1 MIQTKRNQ
9 PTKKNKILKTV
20 LKSLMLVG
28 IIAVIAGLAY
38 LVLRLCGFTTV
49 DDFRALRDNLGD
61 SFVFWVVIVAL
72 QVVQVVFIPISN
84 QIVTVPVA
92 LLFPDELWKV
102 FLSSWAGIFIGSVIL
117 YFIGRFGGQKILG
130 WILSDKEKA
139 ESCSEWMKKGRAFYP
154 MGMLIPFVPDDVLT
168 TLAGTAKF
176 KFWYVLLVVAVTRGI
191 CCAFSVWGWGYLT
204 QFWWGWI
211 ILVVALVGLLVSTYW
226 LFKRMMKPKK
236 EHVC

>member
-1 MIQTKRNQ
+1 MIQPKRNQ

-28 IIAVIAGLAY
+28 IIVAIAGLAY

-49 DDFRALRDNLGD
+49 DDFKNLRDNLGD

-92 LLFPDELWKV
+92 LLFPNELWKV

-117 YFIGRFGGQKILG
+117 YLIGRFGGQKILG

-139 ESCSEWMKKGRAFYP
+139 ESCSEWMKKGRVFYP

-176 KFWYVLLVVAVTRGI
+176 KFWYVLSVVAVTRGI

-211 ILVVALVGLLVSTYW
+211 ILVVALVGLLVLTYW